1 MGAFRLRTRFGLLHA
16 VACSPAVLQAA
27 VDLALT
33 AAAEGRSV
41 TAAVPFTQ
49 GPAWFKGEPLR
60 GKAAWRHG
68 LRARVFRLP
77 LPRQNEFHNLRW
89 LARRS
94 FEVALPLAA
103 GAFFRAGLPRY
114 QFMLTV
120 EAVGAVT
127 LAEFLENG
135 PPAERAEVLDE
146 LARETARM
154 HALGFIHH
162 DLFPRNILLEPRSTD
177 PAILVTGERV
187 GTWPGPVGITG
198 AGRRLLFLDAWA
210 GGPAPQLRGP
220 AYDIACLMLHADEL
234 FTGPEQERFFRVYL
248 AERTVQERP
257 VEPTA
262 LFRDTTRARRSLVR
276 KLAARPS
283 RLRGYALPDP
293 GWKPPPLTT
302 PPSSP

>member
-33 AAAEGRSV
+33 AADEGRSV

-114 QFMLTV
+114 QFLVTSEV
-120 EAVGAVT
+120 DGVRTLRRFLADESDGRKAV
-127 LAEFLENG
+127 LA
-135 PPAERAEVLDE
+135 E
-146 LARETARM
+146 LAREVGRM
-154 HALGFIHH
+154 HALGFIHR
-162 DLFPRNILLEPRSTD
+162 DLFPRNLLVRSD
-177 PAILVTGERV
+177 AVS
-187 GTWPGPVGITG
+187 
-198 AGRRLLFLDAWA
+198 GRRIVFLDAWR
-210 GGPAPQLRGP
+210 GGPRPQLRGP
-220 AYDIACLMLHADEL
+220 AHDLACLFLHAP
-234 FTGPEQERFFRVYL
+234 G
-248 AERTVQERP
+248 
-257 VEPTA
+257 
-262 LFRDTTRARRSLVR
+262 LFRGEEERCFFDAYVAARAVQGRAVEARRLALATARARRRLWLRLERDPRRLGGAPLPPREWSL
-276 KLAARPS
+276 
-283 RLRGYALPDP
+283 
-293 GWKPPPLTT
+293 
-302 PPSSP
+302 